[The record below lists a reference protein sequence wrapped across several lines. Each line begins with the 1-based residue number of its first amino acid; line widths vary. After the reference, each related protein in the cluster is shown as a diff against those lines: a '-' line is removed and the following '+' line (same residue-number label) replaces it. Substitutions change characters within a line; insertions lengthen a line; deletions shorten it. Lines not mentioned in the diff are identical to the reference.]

1 MRKIIFAVCVVV
13 LTTFS
18 LNAQQKYLVYFKD
31 KGITKQTS
39 LQKSSLAYQEAVQ
52 SLSERSIERRKKH
65 LGEENFITF
74 EDVPLYQPYIESL
87 ETTGAKIWN
96 KLKWFN
102 AVSLYADENQ
112 IAKISSLPFV
122 EKVEEVKSLSYQNE
136 NIKEQPE
143 KSLSKTAST
152 NEALSY
158 NYGPSYVQ
166 YALSD
171 IPQVHAKGIT
181 GDSVVIGILDSGFRW
196 KLIESL
202 SSRKVLAEYDFVFH
216 DNNTANEA
224 NDVNGQDGHGTS
236 IFSIIGGFK
245 EGSIVSPA
253 FNASFILAKT
263 EDINSE
269 THIEEDNYAAALQWM
284 DSIGVDITTSSL
296 GYNEFDPSTFSYT
309 YADMNGNTTIITKAA
324 ELAFT
329 QFGISTFTS
338 AGNDGAGSWHYIG
351 APADGFN
358 MMAVGAVTSSNVK
371 ASFSSFGPTYDGRI
385 KPEVVTQGVSVYG
398 ASVSGTSTNVYGYGS
413 GTSDACPIAAGV
425 AAQLLSLYPHL
436 TNVQIRKILLATSG
450 NAASPNN
457 SIGYGLVSAL
467 KAITY
472 PNLQK
477 VGQTFIVNKCFE
489 KENIMAQTVVLH
501 LVQGAQTFDLPM
513 SLGQKGIYSS
523 NLSSYNEGDALEFY
537 FSYTDSNLT
546 SLREPAVGRY
556 SITSINEHVPD
567 AYGLEQNYPNPFN
580 PSTRIWYSIQSSGFI
595 SLKVYDLLG
604 NEVTTLVNEEKTPG
618 KYHVEFQSIIGNKLL
633 ASGVYFYV
641 LRIGDRVEAK
651 KMVLLK

>member
-1 MRKIIFAVCVVV
+1 MRKIIFAICVVG

-18 LNAQQKYLVYFKD
+18 IYAQQKYMVYFKD
-31 KGITKQTS
+31 KGMANQTS
-39 LQKSSLAYQEAVQ
+39 LQKTSQAYTEAVQ
-52 SLSERSIERRKKH
+52 SLSKRSIQRRIKH
-65 LGEENFITF
+65 RGADNFVTF
-74 EDVPLYQPYIESL
+74 EDVPIHQPYISEL
-87 ETTGAKIWN
+87 ENSGARIWN

-102 AVSLYADENQ
+102 AVSLYADKDQ

-122 EKVEEVKSLSYQNE
+122 EKVEAVQTLSYKKDKIE
-136 NIKEQPE
+136 EQSPRSFE
-143 KSLSKTAST
+143 KTSLDNTGLA
-152 NEALSY
+152 Y
-158 NYGPSYVQ
+158 DYGSSLGQ

-202 SSRKVLAEYDFVFH
+202 VSRKVIAEYDFVFH

-224 NDVNGQDGHGTS
+224 GDVGSQDSHGTS
-236 IFSIIGGFK
+236 IFSLIGGYK
-245 EGSIVSPA
+245 EGKIVAPA

-263 EDINSE
+263 EDIGSE
-269 THIEEDNYAAALQWM
+269 THVEEDNYAAALQWM

-296 GYNEFDPSTFSYT
+296 GYNEFDPSTFSYA
-309 YADMNGNTTIITKAA
+309 YSDMNGKTTVVTKAV

-338 AGNDGAGSWHYIG
+338 AGNDGNSPWHYIG

-358 MMAVGAVTSSNVK
+358 VIAVGSVSNSNIK
-371 ASFSSFGPTYDGRI
+371 AGSSSFGPSYDGRI
-385 KPEVVTQGVSVYG
+385 KPEIVTQGVLDYV
-398 ASVSGTSTNVYGYGS
+398 ASVSGTSTSAYGTAS
-413 GTSDACPIAAGV
+413 GTSAAAPIAAGI

-436 TNVQIRKILLATSG
+436 TNVQIRQILLATAG

-457 SIGYGLVSAL
+457 EIGYGLLSSL
-467 KAITY
+467 KAISY
-472 PNLQK
+472 PNLKK
-477 VGQTFIVNKCFE
+477 VDQSYSINKCFVG
-489 KENIMAQTVVLH
+489 ENILSQSVVLH
-501 LVQGAQTFDLPM
+501 LVQGVQTVDLPM
-513 SLGQKGIYSS
+513 SIGQKGVYST
-523 NLSSYNEGDALEFY
+523 NLPSYNEGDALEFY
-537 FSYTDSNLT
+537 FTYSDSNLT
-546 SLREPAVGRY
+546 SVREPAVGKF
-556 SITSINEHVPD
+556 SLTSIKYETPK

-580 PSTRIWYSIQSSGFI
+580 PNTTIWYSIQNSRFV

-618 KYHVEFQSIIGNKLL
+618 SYHVEFQAKLGNRQL

-641 LRIGDRVEAK
+641 LKVGEKIEAK
-651 KMVLLK
+651 KMMLLK